1 MFFVKILVVVVGHPY
16 LYLALVISGVDFHTS
31 ISKAWR
37 IAKRLCQLA
46 NANETKQQPESLSS
60 KRNKKKTQKQKKTMT
75 SETNNKEEIQAAI
88 NKLLDAL
95 WQTSQITTRFSSR
108 PIVMD
113 VDFRSDKRG
122 TFISDNNTVVN
133 ANNYDYHTKIISAST
148 LTTNEKDFLEELLQS
163 DDLQSIKTAS
173 ERLADKTVFPPAEE
187 EESTS
192 NDDDDHPKIPSFD
205 RREQLQ
211 RGSSELQLQL
221 FKLHE
226 QHSTIKPSELLRQIS
241 MSEKKEDDN
250 SITRGDDDGS
260 WDGGGQ
266 THIDLNAWIDGSQG
280 VEIDN
285 DGTPTKMSSS
295 SHPPTLSPFR
305 ILGTSADD
313 VTCHPHILSPPLM
326 ESLLAFMP
334 ESLQYGYN
342 FWLKYSMA
350 RDKPSLLT
358 MLRHC
363 RASVYT
369 ILAIETTD
377 GHIFG
382 SFTSEPWRL
391 LLSEQEFYGS
401 KDSFVWRM
409 RQSRN
414 QPSLSIMEQILAE
427 SKIDVFPYTEKNE
440 NIQFCSRNFLGLGD
454 GELEDIGAS
463 NGSHF
468 GNAIRLN
475 ASLTT
480 GSTST
485 SQTFANPSLI
495 HNDKRGEEFMVAN
508 VELWGLTPHT
518 SLEGAVRSEMNS
530 LFLEKQRKT
539 KNLNLLEI
547 LVS

>member
-1 MFFVKILVVVVGHPY
+1 MRV
-16 LYLALVISGVDFHTS
+16 
-31 ISKAWR
+31 
-37 IAKRLCQLA
+37 
-46 NANETKQQPESLSS
+46 KQQPGRGLCLGRET
-60 KRNKKKTQKQKKTMT
+60 NKKKKPKKKTMT

-108 PIVMD
+108 PIMMD

-133 ANNYDYHTKIISAST
+133 VNNNDDLKYDYHTKIISAST

-163 DDLQSIKTAS
+163 DDLQSIKAAS

-187 EESTS
+187 EEEEEESTS
-192 NDDDDHPKIPSFD
+192 NDDDEMINKIPPSD

-266 THIDLNAWIDGSQG
+266 TNIDLNAWIDGSQG

-295 SHPPTLSPFR
+295 HPTLSPFR

-369 ILAIETTD
+369 ILAIETTN

-391 LLSEQEFYGS
+391 LSEEFYGS

-414 QPSLSIMEQILAE
+414 QPSLSVMEQILAE
-427 SKIDVFPYTEKNE
+427 SKIDVFPYTGKNE
-440 NIQFCSRNFLGLGD
+440 NIQFCSRNFLGLGE

-463 NGSHF
+463 DESHF

-508 VELWGLTPHT
+508 VELWGLTPHK